1 MRWRASA
8 PELPKQSLKLAINAE
23 LGGFSLKSVGEKL
36 FFAAGALLPQ
46 IDRCSMVQ
54 TGRNSNGRSAG
65 LPATLLMPR
74 IRLMLFRR
82 TFLTGL
88 AAAAIAF
95 TGVSMAS
102 AQTVSVDELAVPSPL
117 GDVELGN
124 KNAKVNIIEYASMTC
139 SHCATFHEKTFPE
152 LKKKWIDTGKVRF
165 TLREF
170 PLDPLATAGFMLA
183 RCAGGDKYYPIV
195 DLLFSQQKN
204 WAFSNKPVEALLSL
218 VKQAGFSQESFEA
231 CLKNQQI
238 YDAVNAVRDRAAQK
252 LGVSSTPTFFIN
264 GQVQRGAMTV
274 EELDKILTPL
284 VGN

>member
-1 MRWRASA
+1 
-8 PELPKQSLKLAINAE
+8 
-23 LGGFSLKSVGEKL
+23 
-36 FFAAGALLPQ
+36 
-46 IDRCSMVQ
+46 
-54 TGRNSNGRSAG
+54 
-65 LPATLLMPR
+65 
-74 IRLMLFRR
+74 MLIRR
-82 TFLTGL
+82 TLLTGL
-88 AAAAIAF
+88 AAAALAF
-95 TGVSMAS
+95 AGVSMAS
-102 AQTVSVDELAVPSPL
+102 AQTVSVDELAVPGPL
-117 GDVELGN
+117 GDVEIGN
-124 KNAKVNIIEYASMTC
+124 KSAKVNIIEYASMTC

-252 LGVSSTPTFFIN
+252 FGVNSTPTFFIN
-264 GQVQRGAMTV
+264 GQVYRGALSV

-284 VGN
+284 VGG